1 MTGQSASGLFAL
13 LCFRVLS
20 LVCVCLS
27 FSIPAGPVSEVRALV
42 VAIGDVHGDFDDF
55 SLILKRVGLIGEGN
69 HWSGGHA
76 TLVQTGD
83 LVDRGPKER
92 EVLELMISL
101 EKEAPG
107 AGGRV
112 VALLGNHEMMNLMGD
127 LRYVT
132 PEIYASFATALSDQL
147 RKSAYQEYLQWRKD
161 NSRILAK
168 THDPL
173 LELSEPDWFARHPLG
188 FIEQR
193 RAFSRDGVYGKW
205 IRKRSAVEKTNG
217 SIFLHGGIAP
227 ALSHLKLEEINSRI
241 HGEMDQWDDL
251 VQYLTSEKL
260 ILPFFT
266 LPETTAVVKTVLTAS
281 ARKPHAPS
289 TEMQVPR
296 LAPFLQVGS
305 WLAVSTDGP
314 LWFRGYDE
322 WTDEEGAER
331 IEKLLAAYE
340 ASAFI
345 VGHTVQQGGNIRARF
360 QNRVFLIDTGMT
372 GSRSHSGRASALEI
386 SDTEKFTS
394 VYLDSQVVPF
404 ERGAA
409 GPH

>member
-1 MTGQSASGLFAL
+1 MTGQSVSGVFARV
-13 LCFRVLS
+13 CFRVFL

-27 FSIPAGPVSEVRALV
+27 FSTPAGPATEAQELV
-42 VAIGDVHGDFDDF
+42 IAIGDVHGDFDDF
-55 SLILKRVGLIGEGN
+55 TFILKRVGITGEGN

-92 EVLELMISL
+92 DVLELMISL
-101 EKEAPG
+101 EKEAPL

-132 PEIYASFATALSDQL
+132 SEIYASFATADSDQL
-147 RKSAYQEYLQWRKD
+147 RKSAYQEYLKWQKD

-173 LELSEPDWFARHPLG
+173 LELSEQDWFAKHPTG

-205 IRKRSAVEKTNG
+205 IRKRPAVEKNNG

-227 ALSHLKLEEINSRI
+227 ALSYLKLEEINSRI
-241 HGEMDQWDDL
+241 HAEMDEWDDL
-251 VQYLTSEKL
+251 VEYLNSEKL

-266 LPETTAVVKTVLTAS
+266 LSETTAVVKAVLTAS
-281 ARKPHAPS
+281 AKKLPHAPP
-289 TEMQVPR
+289 TEMQVPK

-305 WLAVSTDGP
+305 WIAVSADGP

-322 WTDEEGAER
+322 WTDEEGAAK

-345 VGHTVQQGGNIRARF
+345 VGHTVQAGGNIRARF
-360 QNRVFLIDTGMT
+360 HDRVFLIDTGMSGT
-372 GSRSHSGRASALEI
+372 SSHSGRASALEI
-386 SDTEKFTS
+386 RDKEKFTPI
-394 VYLDSQVVPF
+394 Y
-404 ERGAA
+404 
-409 GPH
+409 